1 MPAIR
6 IIQAASLRIEVFTA
20 TFRSHWRPSSM
31 QIPAS
36 PYAGFCIFTG
46 VNFTFAQPD
55 HHLCSRE

>member
-6 IIQAASLRIEVFTA
+6 ISQAASLRLEVFTA

-36 PYAGFCIFTG
+36 PYAVFCIFTG
-46 VNFTFAQPD
+46 VTLHFCAVGSSS
-55 HHLCSRE
+55 L